1 MARKIRSIVDD
12 PRYLE
17 FVLRYRH
24 DWGLAAV
31 ELFGKTPTWQQD
43 LILNSCE
50 REGSWTTVTSGHG
63 TGKSDMTSIMIMCYI
78 MFYPNARVVMVAN
91 KIGQVMTG
99 VFKYI
104 KTNWGTCVKR
114 FPWLAQYFVLTD
126 TKFYAREGKGVWEVL
141 AKGYRLGN
149 EEALAGEHAEHL
161 FYIIDE
167 SSGLSDKAFGVITG
181 ALTQGDNRLLLL
193 SQPTRNT
200 GYFYDSHH
208 RLAKTPQNRQGLFNA
223 IQLNSEESPLVTL
236 KFIRQKLMEYGGR
249 DSPEYQIKVL
259 GQFPKTTSGY
269 LLSRD
274 ECDRAAVRAV
284 RLKANWGWLATVD
297 VGNGRDSSV
306 LSIFRVSGWREKRRA
321 VPVMI
326 KEMPTDVD
334 PVDFARFILS
344 EVREEIYQNVSIAVD
359 AVGIGDT
366 VAKLLEEKGVN
377 VQRIMWGRPM
387 HSKRYRERFKNQR
400 AYANVLARDAVRTGR
415 LSLRGSRKLTEQ
427 ACRIPYFFTDM
438 GQIQMVKKEIMRQKM
453 NIKSP
458 DIWDTVCFAMIA
470 DYRPLLEFVPKEI
483 EEQRQEA
490 DEWLSEE

>member
-1 MARKIRSIVDD
+1 MAQLKSIVSDS
-12 PRYLE
+12 RYVE
-17 FVLRYRH
+17 FVARYRY

-43 LILNSCE
+43 LILDSCVE
-50 REGSWTTVTSGHG
+50 TGSWTSVTSGHG
-63 TGKSDMTSIMIMCYI
+63 TGKSDLTSIMILCYLMCY
-78 MFYPNARVVMVAN
+78 PQSRLVLVAN
-91 KIGQVMTG
+91 KIAQVMSG
-99 VFKYI
+99 VFKYLKI
-104 KTNWGTCVKR
+104 NWGTCIKR

-208 RLAKTPQNRQGLFNA
+208 RLAKTPQNPKGLFKS
-223 IQLNSEESPLVTL
+223 IQLNSEESPLVTMR
-236 KFIRQKLMEYGGR
+236 FIRQKLMEYGGR

-259 GQFPKTTSGY
+259 GQFPKSTSGY
-269 LLSRD
+269 LLGRD
-274 ECDRAAVRAV
+274 ECDRAARRQV
-284 RLKANWGWLATVD
+284 RLKANWGWLATAD

-321 VPVMI
+321 VPVLV

-344 EVREEIYQNVSIAVD
+344 EAREEIYPNISVAVD

-366 VAKLLEEKGVN
+366 VAKLLEEKGVR

-387 HSKRYRERFKNQR
+387 HSKKHRERFKNQR

-415 LSLRGSRKLTEQ
+415 LRLSGSKQVVEQ

-438 GQIQMVKKEIMRQKM
+438 GQIQMVKKEVMRQKM

-458 DIWDTVCFAMIA
+458 DHWDTFCFAMIA
-470 DYRPLLEFVPKEI
+470 DYIPRDEMVSSEMLAKREEMLEEM
-483 EEQRQEA
+483 
-490 DEWLSEE
+490 DM